1 VSKTYR
7 MSIAI
12 ILLTFIPLMSVS
24 SSEST
29 KLISQADLIQILP
42 SDADLKN
49 IKRQQKAFKRGFYW
63 TTNKTLKPLEAQH
76 SAT

>member
-1 VSKTYR
+1 MSKTYR

-12 ILLTFIPLMSVS
+12 LLLTFIPWMSVS
-24 SSEST
+24 SSELT
-29 KLISQADLIQILP
+29 KLISQTELIQLLP

-49 IKRQQKAFKRGFYW
+49 IKRQQKAFKRGLYW
-63 TTNKTLKPLEAQH
+63 TTNRTLKPLDAPY